1 MSLNDFEIIKRLG
14 NDPET
19 YLDLSDTRYLNP
31 LDFSNSYPLN
41 YR

>member
-19 YLDLSDTRYLNP
+19 YLDLSDTRYLNLP
-31 LDFSNSYPLN
+31 DYSNTYPLN